1 MSLLVNVLWTI
12 YLYQSILTLNH
23 FVNVPIRF
31 RKKTF
36 IYKTINV
43 VKHVHDVGVYDIFK
57 ERKQMYIKYV

>member
-31 RKKTF
+31 RKKTS

-43 VKHVHDVGVYDIFK
+43 VTHVHNVGVYDLQGK
-57 ERKQMYIKYV
+57 ETDVY